1 MPRSYAPIVERF
13 DVIVVGAGPAGSLT
27 AHLLAREGV
36 RTLLVDRAR
45 FPRDKPCGGGVTMR
59 GLRLLPFAIGPVV
72 ERQIT
77 TIAFRHPALG
87 AFEHGGIA
95 PVVLMT
101 QRKRLDAFLAEQ
113 AALAGADFRDGV
125 KLRAVELAEDGRPVV
140 TFDDGSQAGAE
151 ILVAADG
158 ANGICGRSLDL
169 GQDRIFAP
177 ALEANV
183 AYDAV
188 GAGVERHVALLEM
201 GYVPGG
207 YGWVFPKGDHA
218 NVGVGGWDSQGPLL
232 RDHLRAVCERHGIAW
247 ESLTELRGHR
257 LPMRGDGTQVAARSR
272 AGHRRRRRPRRS
284 ALGRRHVRGVHERA
298 RGDGL
303 HARRASTA
311 GRATSRPIRRGSTTR
326 SGGTPRWPGSPR
338 PRSSA
343 RPAWP
348 CAWLA
353 RAPIRRPFLLRTATS
368 RDPLA
373 RTAPHPAWLRAERVA
388 RRLLGPEAGLLTRVL
403 RPASARRSGVGV
415 VPGAVRART
424 RRWPRARRRRRSG
437 GR

>member
-1 MPRSYAPIVERF
+1 IAWRTRRSPASSTRTLLSPMPRSYAPIVERF

-27 AHLLAREGV
+27 AHLLACEGI

-77 TIAFRHPALG
+77 TIAFRHPGLG

-113 AALAGADFRDGV
+113 AALAGADFRDGA

-140 TFDDGSQAGAE
+140 TFDDGSQAGADV
-151 ILVAADG
+151 LVAADG
-158 ANGICGRSLDL
+158 ANGICGRSLGL

-188 GAGVERHVALLEM
+188 GAGVEQHVALLEM

-232 RDHLRAVCERHGIAW
+232 RDHLRAVCARHGIAW

-257 LPMRGDGTQVAARSR
+257 LPMRGDGTQVARGRALAIGDAAGLVDPLSGDGMYEAFTSAHVATACIRDVLDGRATDLSAYPGRLDNALGRHTSLAWIAKAAIERTPGIALRVARSR
-272 AGHRRRRRPRRS
+272 AIRRR
-284 ALGRRHVRGVHERA
+284 
-298 RGDGL
+298 
-303 HARRASTA
+303 
-311 GRATSRPIRRGSTTR
+311 
-326 SGGTPRWPGSPR
+326 
-338 PRSSA
+338 
-343 RPAWP
+343 
-348 CAWLA
+348 
-353 RAPIRRPFLLRTATS
+353 FLLRTATS
-368 RDPLA
+368 RDPLG
-373 RTAPHPAWLRAERVA
+373 RSAPHPAWGRAERAA
-388 RRLLGPEAGLLTRVL
+388 RRLLGSEAGV
-403 RPASARRSGVGV
+403 
-415 VPGAVRART
+415 
-424 RRWPRARRRRRSG
+424 
-437 GR
+437 